1 MRQTFIGTGGWTYFN
16 VPSPSPL
23 KAYSKAFDYVEVN
36 STFYEIPP
44 LQEAER
50 WRATVPD
57 DFHFTVR
64 AHQSIT
70 HGRPFEDSD
79 YAHANF
85 GKMLEMCRVLRA
97 DILHLQLPSSVVPG
111 ASLTKAISD
120 FLDSHSRGST
130 QLALEIRCI
139 APLNECPDLLKL
151 MRDRKIIHSI
161 DPLKGHAPAH
171 HGGTLYARIFG
182 KGYHNLYQPTD
193 DELKSLD
200 DTASGFNRA
209 FLTFHGARMYS
220 DAARLKTYKAKGK
233 FPPLGN
239 ETGLDSIGKVLAE
252 DAVFPATT
260 AELFRDQG
268 WKLFESSGNKRT
280 RIGEVLSL
288 LPDTTYP
295 SLADLLKTIRDGGYP
310 A

>member
-1 MRQTFIGTGGWTYFN
+1 MRQTFVGAGGWAYFN

-36 STFYEIPP
+36 STFYEIPH
-44 LQEAER
+44 LHEGES

-57 DFHFTVR
+57 GFHFTVR

-70 HGRPFEDSD
+70 HGRPFEGSD
-79 YAHANF
+79 YAHATF
-85 GKMLEMCRVLRA
+85 EKMLQICRILRA
-97 DILHLQLPSSVVPG
+97 DILHLQLPALAVPN
-111 ASLTKAISD
+111 ASLAKSISD
-120 FLDSHSRGST
+120 FLGSHSRGPIE
-130 QLALEIRCI
+130 LALEIRHN

-151 MRDRKIIHSI
+151 MQDRKIIHSI
-161 DPLKGHAPAH
+161 DPLKGQTPAYQ
-171 HGGTLYARIFG
+171 GETLYARIFG

-200 DTASGFNRA
+200 DTASGSSRA

-233 FPPLGN
+233 FPPLGKY
-239 ETGLDSIGKVLAE
+239 TGLDSIGKILAE
-252 DAVFPATT
+252 DAVFPSTK

-268 WKLFESSGNKRT
+268 WKLFESSDSKRM

-288 LPDTTYP
+288 LPEATYP
-295 SLADLLKTIRDGGYP
+295 SLADLLKTIRDGGFP